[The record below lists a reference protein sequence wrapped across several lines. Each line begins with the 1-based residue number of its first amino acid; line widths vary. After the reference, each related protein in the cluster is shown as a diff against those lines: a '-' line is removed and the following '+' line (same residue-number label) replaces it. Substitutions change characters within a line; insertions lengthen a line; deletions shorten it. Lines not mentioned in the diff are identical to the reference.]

1 MKKTIFILSAV
12 FFLTAAQAQKARVG
26 ITTGLTYSNIYDNV
40 EGNDKTDAK
49 RGLSLGMILDAP
61 ICTGAF
67 SFQPTL
73 QYVQKGTVWTNYQ
86 AEKTSWALR
95 YAELQANFL
104 FNTNK
109 KNGGFFVG
117 LGPAASYAV
126 PSKKV
131 VENNEG
137 TSEKALTF
145 GDEAINDYRRL
156 DLGANGII
164 GYRDKM
170 GWLLAVN
177 YTYGLRNQHPGGG
190 DTKYNNASV
199 GIKIGY
205 LFKN

>member
-1 MKKTIFILSAV
+1 MKKVTFILIAV
-12 FFLTAAQAQKARVG
+12 LYVVAAQAQKTRVG
-26 ITTGLTYSNIYDNV
+26 ISTGLTYSNIYDNV

-49 RGLSLGMILDAP
+49 RGLSLGMFLEAP
-61 ICTGAF
+61 ICDGSF

-73 QYVQKGTVWTNYQ
+73 QYVQKGTVWTNYR

-117 LGPAASYAV
+117 LGPAFSYAV
-126 PSKKV
+126 PSKIV
-131 VENNEG
+131 VENKEG

-145 GDEAINDYRRL
+145 GNEAINDYRRL
-156 DLGANGII
+156 DIGANGII

-190 DTKYNNASV
+190 DVKYNNAYV